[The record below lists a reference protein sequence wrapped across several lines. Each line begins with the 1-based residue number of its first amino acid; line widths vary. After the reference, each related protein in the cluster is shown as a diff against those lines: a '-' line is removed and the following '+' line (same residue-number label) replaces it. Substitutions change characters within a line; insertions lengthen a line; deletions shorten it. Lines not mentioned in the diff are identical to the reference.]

1 MYSKEESIK
10 IKKEFWTQFAEAY
23 PRKWIL
29 YDTKIKDFSFKFFVD
44 NKKAQV
50 LIDIEPKDEEKR
62 KIYFEKIESLKTILI
77 EDYIAEVILERNFH
91 LETGKIISRIW
102 VEMYGISLNNK
113 SNWQDIFDFFYENMD
128 AFERFFYEN
137 QDYLRFMACA
147 PIEYYYHYGSKSER
161 KPAYRWQLE
170 RARQRMDPAEYD
182 HWKCYF
188 EKLESENENSDILP
202 DGFSLRPDRPAA
214 GP

>member
-62 KIYFEKIESLKTILI
+62 KIYFEKIESLKSILI
-77 EDYIAEVILERNFH
+77 EDYISEVILERNYH

-102 VEMYGISLNNK
+102 VEKAGISLNNK
-113 SNWQDIFDFFYENMD
+113 ANWQDIFDFFYENMD

-137 QDYLRFMACA
+137 QDY
-147 PIEYYYHYGSKSER
+147 IKD
-161 KPAYRWQLE
+161 LE
-170 RARQRMDPAEYD
+170 I
-182 HWKCYF
+182 
-188 EKLESENENSDILP
+188 NT
-202 DGFSLRPDRPAA
+202 
-214 GP
+214 